1 MKKLI
6 QIIKYLNNHPLSG
19 RHKLKAYCRFLFW
32 QISQLLFPH
41 EAVVTFAGNTKLVAK
56 KGMTGATGNI
66 YTGLHEFEEMAFL
79 LHFLREADLFAD
91 IGANIGSYSIL
102 ASGYVHATTLAFEP
116 IPTTYEILKKNIAIN
131 HLNKKVTAFNIAL
144 GGKEA
149 IQKFTSS
156 LDTVNHALAS
166 EEENGLPN
174 IAVKVTTFDS
184 FVAEYGYPS
193 LIKIDVEGYETEVL
207 KGMSQT
213 LRNNDLKSIIIE
225 LNGSGERYGFDENLI
240 HEKLLSNN
248 FLLYQYNPY
257 KRELINSNN
266 FGSFNSIYIRDL
278 NFVQERINAANKINV
293 FSESF

>member
-1 MKKLI
+1 M
-6 QIIKYLNNHPLSG
+6 
-19 RHKLKAYCRFLFW
+19 
-32 QISQLLFPH
+32 
-41 EAVVTFAGNTKLVAK
+41 
-56 KGMTGATGNI
+56 
-66 YTGLHEFEEMAFL
+66 
-79 LHFLREADLFAD
+79 
-91 IGANIGSYSIL
+91 
-102 ASGYVHATTLAFEP
+102 
-116 IPTTYEILKKNIAIN
+116 
-131 HLNKKVTAFNIAL
+131 
-144 GGKEA
+144 
-149 IQKFTSS
+149 
-156 LDTVNHALAS
+156 DTVNHALAS

-213 LRNNDLKSIIIE
+213 LKNNDLKSLIIE